1 MKNTIIFVQKF
12 IKMTTVKIDIINPS
26 HLESLLAFI
35 ESLGLKAKVSKN
47 GKSKPVEMTEDEYLF
62 STEANKR
69 HLLKSLE
76 NIENGVGLIEVDL
89 DELKKQYLPN
99 D

>member
-1 MKNTIIFVQKF
+1 
-12 IKMTTVKIDIINPS
+12 MTTVKIDIINPS

-62 STEANKR
+62 SSKKNKER
-69 HLLKSLE
+69 LLKSLD
-76 NIENGVGLIEVDL
+76 NIEKGENLVEIDL
-89 DELKKQYLPN
+89 DEFVKQYAH
-99 D
+99 

>member
-62 STEANKR
+62 SSKKNKER
-69 HLLKSLE
+69 LLKSLD
-76 NIENGVGLIEVDL
+76 NIEKGENLVEIDL
-89 DELKKQYLPN
+89 DEFVKQYAH
-99 D
+99 

>member
-1 MKNTIIFVQKF
+1 
-12 IKMTTVKIDIINPS
+12 MTTVKIDIINPS

-35 ESLGLKAKVSKN
+35 KNLGLKAKVSKN

-69 HLLKSLE
+69 HLLKAFE
-76 NIENGVGLIEVDL
+76 NIEKGVGLIEVDL

-99 D
+99 G